1 MSKPIVLHL
10 GDDIRWNHDQYSK
23 FKNAFEIRRSY
34 SMSRPEFIRALKE
47 RQFGDFFA
55 IYRPFWNTGGEMGNW
70 DEELVSLLPASCKV
84 YASAGAGFDWVDTA
98 ALAKKGVTYCNAAA
112 ACTESVADAAIWL
125 IISTFRLFSWSH
137 VAARAVDADAFV
149 DANRNLAMVSHNP
162 NGHTLGIIGFGQIG
176 RRTAEKAFL
185 AMNMKIHYHD
195 IVQMPAHLEA
205 VSKATYHK
213 DMDSLLAVSDCV
225 MVATPF
231 SGETLLNASLLAKM
245 KTGSRLINIARGKL
259 LDESA
264 LVDALKSGKLAAA
277 GLDVHYDEPRVSP
290 ELAAMKNVEMMAHNA
305 GASVDSHI
313 GFERLGMENIVSFYQ
328 TGKAVTPVNAHL
340 TPKRSFF
347 LTTTSHLLA
356 SYRLNKLLLQA
367 SQFIIQSSQ
376 ACCSIPPRPPTPTTP
391 YFSPTGVCTTANM
404 SEQAGEAPP
413 PPNSTPTTMR
423 EAFEVGIINLRASMD
438 RRQAMAEGAIIFDIT
453 EFERLSERIWD
464 TRIEF
469 ANQIRR
475 WPDPEEAVILANL
488 YRELI
493 GTMPDQEG
501 VVP

>member
-1 MSKPIVLHL
+1 MPKPIVLQL
-10 GDDIRWNHDQYSK
+10 GDNIRWNHDLHSK
-23 FKNAFEIRRSY
+23 FQDVFEIRRSY

-70 DEELVSLLPASCKV
+70 DEELVSLLPDSCKV

-98 ALAKKGVTYCNAAA
+98 ALAKK
-112 ACTESVADAAIWL
+112 ESVADAAIWL
-125 IISTFRLFSWSH
+125 IISTFRQFSWSH
-137 VAARAVDADAFV
+137 IAARTLDANAFV

-213 DMDSLLAVSDCV
+213 NMDSLLAVSDCV

-259 LDESA
+259 LDENA
-264 LVDALKSGKLAAA
+264 LVDALRSGKLAAA
-277 GLDVHYDEPRVSP
+277 GLDVHHDEPNVSP
-290 ELAAMKNVEMMAHNA
+290 ELASMKNVEMMAHNA

-313 GFERLGMENIVSFYQ
+313 GFERLGMENILSFYK

-340 TPKRSFF
+340 VSKATGS
-347 LTTTSHLLA
+347 
-356 SYRLNKLLLQA
+356 KL
-367 SQFIIQSSQ
+367 
-376 ACCSIPPRPPTPTTP
+376 
-391 YFSPTGVCTTANM
+391 
-404 SEQAGEAPP
+404 
-413 PPNSTPTTMR
+413 
-423 EAFEVGIINLRASMD
+423 
-438 RRQAMAEGAIIFDIT
+438 
-453 EFERLSERIWD
+453 
-464 TRIEF
+464 
-469 ANQIRR
+469 
-475 WPDPEEAVILANL
+475 
-488 YRELI
+488 
-493 GTMPDQEG
+493 
-501 VVP
+501 